1 VIKTFDA
8 TSMTDMA
15 AEEQPG
21 GERQP
26 ASETEPEATP
36 GPPPAED
43 PSGQPDPPAVDDDAS
58 GSVAEDMP
66 VPTAAELTE
75 SVKARR
81 QMRQAGLEN
90 LKGTWF
96 GGTAR
101 FGGPVAFGGNSAG
114 RDVNNYYYR
123 AAERS
128 LPETG
133 PIDPEL
139 VTKISS
145 VYVCSSSYAGAERRL
160 RKDRLVV
167 LRGPDGSGR
176 RATGLVL
183 LNELAGHD
191 VNALSAD
198 TVLGSPDDSGF
209 RTGAGYLAEL
219 PAASDLPYPR
229 LAAWT
234 AELER
239 TATYL
244 VITAPAG
251 ADAGD
256 RFVVDH
262 DPPDCREVALRHLR
276 ADPAHRD
283 EAERLIASNP
293 AAIACATSPAAAA
306 ELANRVL
313 EIVADSRPASDLA
326 PLIAAIRRQCA
337 RFLLRSDRPQAIRDR
352 VGLLCRRAVLVSSAA
367 FAGLPFADAV
377 AAAELLANR
386 FIAIEFPDPRDAG
399 RDVFARWGE
408 QLGREP
414 GIVVEESTMTGRW
427 GDAPTAQLRFR
438 DPELHLAMLEEM
450 WEHYDAARSPLLHW
464 LADRAVSSSDEA
476 VRVRAAQIIGRLAMR
491 DFGHICHRLILD
503 LANSISP
510 RAWEAAATALEAAAF
525 DSRQQVRTLLAEW
538 CREGN
543 QHRQRTAILALGT
556 TIGEHNTDWTLLQ
569 FRNLALRATGRAAQP
584 IAEAVRRS
592 VTELLSGPSQQTVV
606 HTLRQW
612 AGHADPR
619 LSGVARRCVAPL
631 AHVTDNSGHPLL
643 LLKLPASPVLGEDV
657 VALLAAALAATD
669 TRQETWTALEKLATA
684 AAPSSAMTDSLGK
697 LLADLSR
704 VSAVAAD
711 QLFFY
716 LRLWAHR
723 HAELTG

>member
-1 VIKTFDA
+1 
-8 TSMTDMA
+8 MTDMA
-15 AEEQPG
+15 AEDRPRGESQPT
-21 GERQP
+21 
-26 ASETEPEATP
+26 SETEPEATP
-36 GPPPAED
+36 GSPPAAE
-43 PSGQPDPPAVDDDAS
+43 PSGEPDPPAAVDDDDAS
-58 GSVAEDMP
+58 SPVPEGMA

-81 QMRQAGLEN
+81 QMRQAGLES

-101 FGGPVAFGGNSAG
+101 FAGPTSFGGHAAA
-114 RDVNNYYYR
+114 RDVNIYYR
-123 AAERS
+123 PAERS
-128 LPETG
+128 VSETG

-139 VTKISS
+139 LAHISS
-145 VYVCSSSYAGAERRL
+145 VHVCSRSYAGAERRL

-167 LRGPDGSGR
+167 LRGPEGSGK
-176 RATGLVL
+176 RATGLVML
-183 LNELAGHD
+183 SELAGCD

-198 TVLGSPDDSGF
+198 TVLGSPDDSAL

-219 PAASDLPYPR
+219 PAGADLPYPR
-229 LAAWT
+229 LAAW
-234 AELER
+234 AAQLER
-239 TATYL
+239 SGTYL

-251 ADAGD
+251 ADAAD

-262 DPPDCREVALRHLR
+262 DPPDCREVVLRYLR
-276 ADPAHRD
+276 ADHAHGD
-283 EAERLIASNP
+283 EAERLLVNDP
-293 AAIACATSPAAAA
+293 AAIACATSPGAAA
-306 ELANRVL
+306 ELATRVL
-313 EIVADSRPASDLA
+313 EIVADSRPASDLT
-326 PLIAAIRRQCA
+326 PLIAATRRQCA
-337 RFLLRSDRPQAIRDR
+337 RFLLRNDRPQGTRDR
-352 VGLLCRRAVLVSSAA
+352 VGLLCRRAVLVSSAV
-367 FAGLPFADAV
+367 FTGLPFADAM
-377 AAAELLANR
+377 AAAELLASR

-414 GIVVEESTMTGRW
+414 GIIVEESTLTGRW

-464 LADRAVSSSDEA
+464 LADLAVHSSDEA
-476 VRVRAAQIIGRLAMR
+476 VRVRAAQIVGRLAMR

-503 LANSISP
+503 MANSISP

-525 DSRQQVRTLLAEW
+525 DSRQQVGTLLAEW
-538 CREGN
+538 CKEGN

-556 TIGEHNTDWTLLQ
+556 TIGEHDTDWTLTQ

-584 IAEAVRRS
+584 IGEAVRRS
-592 VTELLSGPSQQTVV
+592 VTELLSGPHQETVV

-612 AGHADPR
+612 ARHADPR
-619 LSGVARRCVAPL
+619 LSGVARRCVPPL
-631 AHVTDNSGHPLL
+631 AHVTDDTARPLVL
-643 LLKLPASPVLGEDV
+643 LALPASRALGDDV
-657 VALLAAALAATD
+657 VALLAAALAAPD

-684 AAPSSAMTDSLGK
+684 AAPYPDMTDSLGK

-704 VSAVAAD
+704 ASAMAAD

-716 LRLWAHR
+716 LRLWGHR
-723 HAELTG
+723 HPELTR